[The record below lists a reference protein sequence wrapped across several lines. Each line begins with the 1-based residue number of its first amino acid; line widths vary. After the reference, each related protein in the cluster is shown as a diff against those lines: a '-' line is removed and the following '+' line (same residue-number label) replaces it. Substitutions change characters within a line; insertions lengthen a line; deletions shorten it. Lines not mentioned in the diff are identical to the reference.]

1 MKRFFK
7 KKYLLFLIAILW
19 SVNDTLGQTMVY
31 EEGGVSLSYKITKAS
46 SFKCKSNNRTL
57 GYYYITVY
65 LKNYS
70 GKEITVN
77 WATVSLNGDFL
88 NPNFDTPC
96 EQELPVPRNS
106 GSVSASTSAL
116 TWWPTGSTKIENSIG
131 SWYYNDK
138 VEPSLTDWSIAPFAI
153 KNNNTSPN
161 TKTSPTQNNKV
172 SNPTTKAPNQ
182 KVTSVPQSIKTRY
195 YIESGQLVIDN
206 GDTRELILIS
216 KMTPTE
222 VRYYENLSG
231 IKLSSTSSISE
242 NKKVIQQNKQN
253 DEEEQNKQKQNAK
266 IEENR
271 IEEERTQQLRN
282 EFEQTQIRMQ
292 NEQQEIENAG
302 NSALLSVQNSIA
314 QGKKPSGALID
325 GAIASASEISDLDSR
340 RTYLGVMGAA
350 ALLSFFGEKR
360 QEKLEKEQQVKRE
373 KQQIER
379 EQKRLQDI
387 ANMQANYYL
396 KIPIGQSLSKAS
408 LSSSDTVWGYFI
420 AYPKNFIPG
429 EGFEILMSNPFK
441 IGKYSD
447 ETWPLLTD
455 LTKKID
461 KKLIADKVG
470 TNWVIKVRCFFKNEI
485 ETYTDMLTI
494 QSDTYKIDGKVIAI
508 DFTLNNVDQNN
519 FKKAKSFWDEN

>member
-1 MKRFFK
+1 MKNILLILLI
-7 KKYLLFLIAILW
+7 LLF
-19 SVNDTLGQTMVY
+19 
-31 EEGGVSLSYKITKAS
+31 
-46 SFKCKSNNRTL
+46 SNNIL
-57 GYYYITVY
+57 
-65 LKNYS
+65 
-70 GKEITVN
+70 
-77 WATVSLNGDFL
+77 
-88 NPNFDTPC
+88 
-96 EQELPVPRNS
+96 
-106 GSVSASTSAL
+106 
-116 TWWPTGSTKIENSIG
+116 
-131 SWYYNDK
+131 
-138 VEPSLTDWSIAPFAI
+138 FAI
-153 KNNNTSPN
+153 TDFEKLRRE
-161 TKTSPTQNNKV
+161 KTAAYKKALQDVDNWVSKSCPTRVGHAHDALLGPCSEPIPAECKCHCQAAKDANAKKEQIQ
-172 SNPTTKAPNQ
+172 KAYEKAMGDISHQEELERKKQVLINNQ
-182 KVTSVPQSIKTRY
+182 KSVVEEDQQK
-195 YIESGQLVIDN
+195 
-206 GDTRELILIS
+206 
-216 KMTPTE
+216 
-222 VRYYENLSG
+222 ENNVL
-231 IKLSSTSSISE
+231 
-242 NKKVIQQNKQN
+242 QN
-253 DEEEQNKQKQNAK
+253 
-266 IEENR
+266 
-271 IEEERTQQLRN
+271 LRN

-314 QGKKPSGALID
+314 KGKKTSGALIG
-325 GAIASASEISDLDSR
+325 GAIAGASEISDLDSR

-396 KIPIGQSLSKAS
+396 NIPIGQSLSKAS
-408 LSSSDTVWGYFI
+408 LYSSDTVWGYFI

-441 IGKYSD
+441 IGKYND
-447 ETWPLLTD
+447 DTWPLLTD

-519 FKKAKSFWDEN
+519 LKKAKSFWDEN